1 MEAQFTVEIEASVE
15 TVFYWA
21 VQPEAVMQWLE
32 HLTEYEF
39 LNEGDDWVGTKVR
52 QIWDDDEDSELLGEI
67 KEFEELKRFAIEL
80 EGKKFKVAVAY
91 DFEDLD
97 GRTRMTQHTKFTY
110 KGITKLTAKTMG
122 SKVQTSYEMQAKSN
136 LLRLI
141 ELAEEDEQNGGDE

>member
-1 MEAQFTVEIEASVE
+1 MEARFTVEIEAPVE

-39 LNEGDDWVGTKVR
+39 LNEGDEWVGTKVR

-67 KEFEELKRFAIEL
+67 KEFEELIRFAIEL
-80 EGKKFKVAVAY
+80 EGKKFKVSVGY

-97 GRTRMTQHTKFTY
+97 GRTRLSQHTRFDY
-110 KGITKLTAKTMG
+110 KGMTKLTAKTMG
-122 SKVQTSYEMQAKSN
+122 SKVQASYENQAKSN

-141 ELAEEDEQNGGDE
+141 ELAEADDSNS